1 MIDYATVSM
10 ARKFHLNS
18 CFGFNLNKTPNCLA
32 THLVSRCSHSTY
44 LELTPSLSLARAL
57 RKTTRALAHAHTK
70 GVSYR
75 AAVCVKCC
83 FYIAAIFHFG
93 LVSLNC
99 LWGFVWGEEPSH
111 LYMRLKGKKERWETC
126 LCSFSFSLPPSYLS
140 VCCPFFSYYVPSRCS
155 SLSCYLNTSLSF
167 RVRLFLSLS
176 LSLSLSRL
184 CCARWVHSNCC
195 EGSQLNW

>member
-1 MIDYATVSM
+1 MRTQ
-10 ARKFHLNS
+10 KGFH
-18 CFGFNLNKTPNCLA
+18 T
-32 THLVSRCSHSTY
+32 
-44 LELTPSLSLARAL
+44 
-57 RKTTRALAHAHTK
+57 
-70 GVSYR
+70 
-75 AAVCVKCC
+75 AVCVKCC

-126 LCSFSFSLPPSYLS
+126 LCSYSFSLPPSYLT
-140 VCCPFFSYYVPSRCS
+140 VCCPFFSYYVPSRRS

-167 RVRLFLSLS
+167 RLRLF
-176 LSLSLSRL
+176 LSLSRL

-195 EGSQLNW
+195 KGSQLNWRMTHGNRGARREEKGRKGKVEYIP